1 MKRRTV
7 KVFTALAVAAVMLSG
22 TANVRAEGS
31 YTTKPGDS
39 LQKIAKEV
47 YGDSGKWNV
56 IYEANKEQIKNP
68 NKIWANQTFILPDA
82 GSGTTDNSSQT
93 TGETTAETTDTTTSA
108 SDATADAST
117 FLQDVYNLM
126 AAQDY
131 VGMRAIDNSET
142 AHAFVSAM
150 DSDRAVY
157 LPDGSLTGT
166 GAGIYKY
173 EHKYNAGYYFYYGN
187 YVDGVRIGTG
197 TSFISGGNYITT
209 FTGTWENDAPNGQG
223 TLAYVFDTN
232 EYGYNETRTDS
243 GILVNGLWNGTVNI
257 TYTSSYYTGSYG
269 SETYVT
275 AYTADNG
282 VATVDKTEEFL
293 SHVQFSIEEIGRAR
307 EEFAPEGAMCYAFTG
322 DYNGVVINGVEQYYD
337 DAIVRFLCYPGQ
349 RLGVFGWED

>member
-47 YGDSGKWNV
+47 YGDSGKWNI

-131 VGMRAIDNSET
+131 VGMRALISTEAASAYVDAMT
-142 AHAFVSAM
+142 A
-150 DSDRAVY
+150 DRAVY
-157 LPDGSLTGT
+157 IPDGSLTGT
-166 GAGIYKY
+166 GAGVYITDDACYV
-173 EHKYNAGYYFYYGN
+173 YYGD
-187 YVDGVRIGTG
+187 YVNGVRIGNG
-197 TSFISGGNYITT
+197 AQFVLYSNAIRIFKGI
-209 FTGTWENDAPNGQG
+209 WDNDAPNGQG
-223 TLAYVFDTN
+223 VNTFIWDED
-232 EYGYNETRTDS
+232 EYGWSYVRTDS
-243 GILVNGLWNGTVNI
+243 GSLVNGLWNGTVNV
-257 TYTSSYYTGSYG
+257 TYSSSCAGYEQYQFL
-269 SETYVT
+269 VD
-275 AYTADNG
+275 YTADNG

-307 EEFAPEGAMCYAFTG
+307 EELAPEGAMCYAFTG

-337 DAIVRFLCYPGQ
+337 DSFVRFLCSPGQ
-349 RLGVFGWED
+349 RLGVFGWEY

>member
-7 KVFTALAVAAVMLSG
+7 KVLSALAVAAVMLSG

-93 TGETTAETTDTTTSA
+93 TTETTDTTTSA
-108 SDATADAST
+108 SDAAADAST
-117 FLQDVYNLM
+117 FLQDVYHLM

-131 VGMRAIDNSET
+131 AGMRAVDGSET
-142 AHAFVSAM
+142 ANAFVSAM
-150 DSDRAVY
+150 DSDRSVY
-157 LPDGSLTGT
+157 LPDGSFTGT
-166 GAGIYKY
+166 GAGIYKFG
-173 EHKYNAGYYFYYGN
+173 EGGYYFYYGD
-187 YVDGVRIGTG
+187 YVDGVRIGNG
-197 TSFISGGNYITT
+197 ISFISGGNYIAT
-209 FTGTWENDAPNGQG
+209 FTGAWDNDAPNGQG
-223 TLAYVFDTN
+223 TLAYVLDAD
-232 EYGYNETRTDS
+232 EYGYSDTRTDS
-243 GILVNGLWNGTVNI
+243 GSLVNGLWNGTVNI
-257 TYTSSYYTGSYG
+257 TYTSSYNTGLG
-269 SETYVT
+269 QALDTYVAT
-275 AYTADNG
+275 YTADNG

-293 SHVQFSIEEIGRAR
+293 SHVQFSIENSGPER
-307 EEFAPEGAMCYAFTG
+307 EEELAPEGAMCYAFTG

-337 DAIVRFLCYPGQ
+337 DAFVRFLCYPGQ

>member
-82 GSGTTDNSSQT
+82 GSGTTDNSGQT

-131 VGMRAIDNSET
+131 VGMRALISTEAASAYVDAMT
-142 AHAFVSAM
+142 A
-150 DSDRAVY
+150 DRAVY
-157 LPDGSLTGT
+157 IPDGSLTGT
-166 GAGIYKY
+166 GAGVYITDDACYV
-173 EHKYNAGYYFYYGN
+173 YYGD
-187 YVDGVRIGTG
+187 YVNGVRIGNG
-197 TSFISGGNYITT
+197 AQFVLYSNAIRIFKGI
-209 FTGTWENDAPNGQG
+209 WDNDAPNGQG
-223 TLAYVFDTN
+223 VNTFIWDED
-232 EYGYNETRTDS
+232 EYGWSYVRTDS
-243 GILVNGLWNGTVNI
+243 GSLVNGLWNGTVNV
-257 TYTSSYYTGSYG
+257 TYSSSCAGYEQYQFL
-269 SETYVT
+269 VD
-275 AYTADNG
+275 YTADNG

-293 SHVQFSIEEIGRAR
+293 SHVQFSIENSGPER
-307 EEFAPEGAMCYAFTG
+307 EEELAPEGAMCYAFTG

-337 DAIVRFLCYPGQ
+337 DSFVRFLCSPGE